1 MKSYDVYY
9 LDNNGTHSFYDRFS
23 NELYF
28 ISQEI
33 SFNDYIIDN
42 SEQKNFIYNNRP
54 IYVEKIANEIHS
66 HQRSTDNEILN
77 AISSTIANEIS
88 NEIDLVK
95 LIKQGI
101 IYLHGKQP
109 TILKEYLEY
118 KYKTTECLKY
128 LVANSVILEGI
139 NFPIDTIFITSTY
152 RLNAKDLNNLIGRVN
167 RLNHV
172 FQSSLSRLLSKVHFV
187 ESNEYSKSNMHNK
200 MVLLRDHTFK
210 DFNKNPLLEKY
221 DVEKLK
227 LQGEALEKR
236 RIKDNN
242 LLELTEFLLDE
253 NEQSFENQIKQYLI
267 ENNIDDLYY
276 NLENVITAIINNIQ
290 SITNNNDVISIIYE
304 VFIKNLENQITDFE
318 IERLKNEKARNYYR
332 NYLNVVQLMSLK
344 NKIISTL
351 EYFTKKALESDSFL
365 YIGNSFGEII
375 NPSPHYQNHESLQ
388 KVYVNLFG
396 KSRQELANIA
406 LVKIKLEE
414 DFVSYKLKRLITFL
428 YDFEIIT
435 RDTYLN
441 AIYGTNNEELINL
454 TRVGLSP
461 NIIKI
466 LKNNDQIKNIVQD
479 SFGNY
484 VANTKFRLF
493 LENQSELFKFEVSK
507 YIL

>member
-1 MKSYDVYY
+1 
-9 LDNNGTHSFYDRFS
+9 
-23 NELYF
+23 
-28 ISQEI
+28 
-33 SFNDYIIDN
+33 
-42 SEQKNFIYNNRP
+42 
-54 IYVEKIANEIHS
+54 
-66 HQRSTDNEILN
+66 
-77 AISSTIANEIS
+77 
-88 NEIDLVK
+88 
-95 LIKQGI
+95 
-101 IYLHGKQP
+101 
-109 TILKEYLEY
+109 
-118 KYKTTECLKY
+118 
-128 LVANSVILEGI
+128 
-139 NFPIDTIFITSTY
+139 
-152 RLNAKDLNNLIGRVN
+152 
-167 RLNHV
+167 
-172 FQSSLSRLLSKVHFV
+172 
-187 ESNEYSKSNMHNK
+187 
-200 MVLLRDHTFK
+200 
-210 DFNKNPLLEKY
+210 
-221 DVEKLK
+221 
-227 LQGEALEKR
+227 
-236 RIKDNN
+236 
-242 LLELTEFLLDE
+242 
-253 NEQSFENQIKQYLI
+253 
-267 ENNIDDLYY
+267 
-276 NLENVITAIINNIQ
+276 
-290 SITNNNDVISIIYE
+290 
-304 VFIKNLENQITDFE
+304 
-318 IERLKNEKARNYYR
+318 
-332 NYLNVVQLMSLK
+332 MSLK